1 MKLIIKVKPSS
12 RKQEI
17 IKISDNEYKVY
28 LKSPADKNKANTEL
42 LKLLKKYFGKEARII
57 KGMKSKNKIVE
68 LKERI

>member
-1 MKLIIKVKPSS
+1 MKLIIKVNPNSKKS
-12 RKQEI
+12 EI
-17 IKISDNEYKVY
+17 IKISDNNYKVS

>member
-42 LKLLKKYFGKEARII
+42 LKLLKKHFKKQARII

-68 LKERI
+68 LKEK